1 MIAAVDVA
9 AAECDAEHPWRHQR
23 AIHGDDG
30 ECYRQ
35 AVIGTQSCDRDG
47 MRHVVIAHRIDL
59 RGMEISSRTRI
70 TEILTVL
77 LLIAIVFMDVEAGAA
92 SVLSGHVAIAV
103 CPMAGRKFPR
113 SEERRVGK
121 ECRAERWALA

>member
-1 MIAAVDVA
+1 
-9 AAECDAEHPWRHQR
+9 
-23 AIHGDDG
+23 
-30 ECYRQ
+30 
-35 AVIGTQSCDRDG
+35 

-77 LLIAIVFMDVEAGAA
+77 LLIAIVFMDVEASAA

-103 CPMAGRKFPR
+103 CPMARRKFPDEGTPD
-113 SEERRVGK
+113 SERRPGMAARGIATVQSVAASLSDVLPGNPHV
-121 ECRAERWALA
+121 AVSV